1 VRKHS
6 PTKAAEKNKAIRTSH
21 RGAISPVFATFA
33 LLVFPFAFFELDPVS
48 DVFVESLGVTG
59 AAAIVIMVVFVVADT
74 TLVPVTELL
83 VLVTTQL

>member
-1 VRKHS
+1 M
-6 PTKAAEKNKAIRTSH
+6 
-21 RGAISPVFATFA
+21 
-33 LLVFPFAFFELDPVS
+33 S